1 MFCKQI
7 LAVMRSELTRWTGLI
22 VASCALSA
30 ALMAAGVPSAPLF
43 AALACAVVA
52 ALAGRAPGPIPRPVQ
67 LAAQGVLGAYIGTL
81 MQAHTVAALGSRWPA
96 ALLVGF
102 ATLLLSVGAGALLGR
117 HRDTDSIT
125 GSLALVAGGASGLV
139 AIARELGG
147 DERVVAVVQYLR
159 VGLVTVSLPLV
170 AALYPHTPGSSS
182 TDSGPARPWWFDL
195 GFTALCVGGGLA
207 VGLATRLPAGG
218 LLGPLVASAAL
229 SLSGVAAGATV
240 PVALVLAGYLVI
252 GWQAGVG
259 FTRES
264 LTAMARLLPWATLLI
279 VGVGIGCAGLGF
291 ALSAMTGVSAL
302 DGYLATTPGGIYAVL
317 AVAASSNVDIT
328 FVVAAQLI
336 RVLLMLFLAPAAA
349 RAFQKWRAT
358 RERDRANTANI
369 AA

>member
-1 MFCKQI
+1 
-7 LAVMRSELTRWTGLI
+7 MRGERARWIGLI
-22 VASCALSA
+22 GASCLLA
-30 ALMAAGVPSAPLF
+30 AVLTAVGVPSAPLF
-43 AALACAVVA
+43 AALLCAVAA
-52 ALAGRAPGPIPRPVQ
+52 ALAGRSPGQVPRPLQ
-67 LAAQGVLGAYIGTL
+67 LAAQGVLGTYIGTL
-81 MQAHTVAALGSRWPA
+81 MQSHTLAALGTRWPA

-117 HRDTDSIT
+117 HRDTDSLT

-147 DERVVAVVQYLR
+147 DERTVAVVQYLR
-159 VGLVTVSLPLV
+159 VGLVTFSLPLV
-170 AALYPHTPGSSS
+170 AALYPHTPGASSAA
-182 TDSGPARPWWFDL
+182 SGPQRPWWFDV
-195 GFTALCVGGGLA
+195 GFTVVCVAGGVAAGL
-207 VGLATRLPAGG
+207 LSRLPAGG

-229 SLSGVAAGATV
+229 SLSGVAEGATV
-240 PVALVLAGYLVI
+240 PWVLVAAGYLVI

-264 LTAMARLLPWATLLI
+264 LASMARLLPWATALI

-317 AVAASSNVDIT
+317 AVAASSHVDVT

-349 RAFQKWRAT
+349 RGFQRFRA
-358 RERDRANTANI
+358 RR
-369 AA
+369 

>member
-1 MFCKQI
+1 
-7 LAVMRSELTRWTGLI
+7 MRSELTRWAGLI

-30 ALMAAGVPSAPLF
+30 ALLAAGVPSAPLF
-43 AALACAVVA
+43 AALVCAVAA
-52 ALAGRAPGPIPRPVQ
+52 ALFGRAPGPIPRPAQ

-147 DERVVAVVQYLR
+147 DEKTVAVVQYLR

-170 AALYPHTPGSSS
+170 AALYPHVPGTSVAE
-182 TDSGPARPWWFDL
+182 SGPNRPWWFDL
-195 GFTALCVGGGLA
+195 GFTAICVGGGLA
-207 VGLATRLPAGG
+207 IGLATRLPAGG

-240 PVALVLAGYLVI
+240 PWLLVAAGYLVI

-264 LTAMARLLPWATLLI
+264 LKSMARLLPWAILLI

-291 ALSAMTGVSAL
+291 ALSAMTGVSTL

-349 RAFQKWRAT
+349 RGFQRRRAHR
-358 RERDRANTANI
+358 REEPPVTTGV
-369 AA
+369 

>member
-1 MFCKQI
+1 MS
-7 LAVMRSELTRWTGLI
+7 VRSLPASLPTGLGRWA
-22 VASCALSA
+22 VLAAASCLA
-30 ALMAAGVPSAPLF
+30 AAGLGAAGVPSAALF
-43 AALACAVVA
+43 AALLCAA
-52 ALAGRAPGPIPRPVQ
+52 AMALAGRSPGDVPRPLQ
-67 LAAQGVLGAYIGTL
+67 LGAQAVLGAYIGTL

-102 ATLLLSVGAGALLGR
+102 ATLLLSVAAGALLGLR
-117 HRDTDSIT
+117 RDTDSIT

-147 DERVVAVVQYLR
+147 DERTVAVVQYLR

-170 AALYPHTPGSSS
+170 AALYPHVAGAGSMMDDGPG
-182 TDSGPARPWWFDL
+182 RPWWFDL
-195 GFTALCVGGGLA
+195 VFTAVCVGAGLLI
-207 VGLATRLPAGG
+207 GRWTRLPAGG
-218 LLGPLVASAAL
+218 LLGPLLISATGSLTGVAS
-229 SLSGVAAGATV
+229 GATV
-240 PVALVLAGYLVI
+240 PAALVFAGYLVI

-264 LTAMARLLPWATLLI
+264 LRSMARLLPWATLLI
-279 VGVGIGCAGLGF
+279 VALGAVCAGLGF

-336 RVLLMLFLAPAAA
+336 RVVLMLFLAPAAA
-349 RAFQKWRAT
+349 RGFRRLRSSRRSEEESVTVDA
-358 RERDRANTANI
+358 
-369 AA
+369 